1 VTVIIRLM
9 DSAVKQQRQR
19 VTKRDDMK
27 KLITI
32 CVMVLF
38 AVGCKSTQLGNP
50 VSVSTGKAVVVA
62 PVKTIPPQKR
72 IDY

>member
-1 VTVIIRLM
+1 
-9 DSAVKQQRQR
+9 
-19 VTKRDDMK
+19 MK

-32 CVMVLF
+32 CVVVLF